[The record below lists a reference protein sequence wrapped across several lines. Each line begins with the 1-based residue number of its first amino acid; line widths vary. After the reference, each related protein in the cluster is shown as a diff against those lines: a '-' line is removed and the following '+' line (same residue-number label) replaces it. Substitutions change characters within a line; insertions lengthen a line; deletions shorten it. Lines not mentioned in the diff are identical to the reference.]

1 MKVSRLTEKPRP
13 CAGLF
18 VSASIVTK
26 SRMARPGNNIHIPL
40 STDKAIGL
48 LLRVKPTDAMPRPG
62 AHPTK
67 SRMTKLDEEFG
78 PLAAGKKAKPR
89 S

>member
-1 MKVSRLTEKPRP
+1 
-13 CAGLF
+13 
-18 VSASIVTK
+18 
-26 SRMARPGNNIHIPL
+26 MARPGNNVHIPL

-67 SRMTKLDEEFG
+67 SKMAKLDEEFG
-78 PLAAGKKAKPR
+78 ALPLGAKPTKK
-89 S
+89 SKQVHLSQ